1 MALFNLLQLVNVL
14 ELSDFDMTVNSI
26 TIYTGQDFYRI
37 VRARYSHM
45 LFESPETDIDRA
57 KQDLKSVYAMWKL
70 LNGSDFFRIY
80 KAMRS
85 EYNPLENYDRLEE
98 GSTETARHKGSRTS
112 QNVDITNTP
121 TVTTKTTEKV
131 NASDGGVV
139 ESMETETANTGGN
152 TVTSGSSDTNYTETR
167 DISDTVY
174 DRDIET
180 FNGRRTHGNIG
191 ITTTQTLITEEVNL
205 RLLGF
210 IETIVAQFVEK
221 FTFYVSGV

>member
-14 ELSDFDMTVNSI
+14 ELSDFDMTVNNVP
-26 TIYTGQDFYRI
+26 IYTGQDFYQI

-45 LFESPETDIDRA
+45 LFESPETDIEFA
-57 KQDLKSVYAMWKL
+57 KQDLKNVYSMWKR
-70 LNGSDFFRIY
+70 LNGEDFLRIY
-80 KAMRS
+80 NAMRS
-85 EYNPLENYDRLEE
+85 EYNPLENFDRMEE
-98 GSTETARHKGSRTS
+98 GSTETARHKGTRTS

-139 ESMETETANTGGN
+139 ESMETETANISGN
-152 TVTSGSSDTNYTETR
+152 TVTSGNADTNYTEIR
-167 DISDTVY
+167 DISDSVY
-174 DRDIET
+174 DRDVET

-210 IETIVAQFVEK
+210 IETIISQFVEK

>member
-14 ELSDFDMTVNSI
+14 ELSDFDMTVNTI
-26 TIYTGQDFYRI
+26 PIYTGQDFYQI

-45 LFESPETDIDRA
+45 LFETPENDIEYA
-57 KQDLKSVYAMWKL
+57 KQDLKNVYAMWKR
-70 LNGSDFFRIY
+70 LNGEDFLRIY
-80 KAMRS
+80 NAMRS
-85 EYNPLENYDRLEE
+85 EYSPLENYDRMEE
-98 GSTETARHKGSRTS
+98 GATETARHKGSRTS

-139 ESMETETANTGGN
+139 ESMETETANISGN
-152 TVTSGSSDTNYTETR
+152 TVTSGSANTNYTETR
-167 DISDTVY
+167 DISDTVF
-174 DRDIET
+174 DRDVET
-180 FNGRRTHGNIG
+180 YNGRRTHGNIG
-191 ITTTQTLITEEVNL
+191 VTTTQALITEEVNL

>member
-14 ELSDFDMTVNSI
+14 ELSDFDMTVNNI
-26 TIYTGQDFYRI
+26 PIYTGQDFYQI

-45 LFESPETDIDRA
+45 LFESPETDIEFA
-57 KQDLKSVYAMWKL
+57 KQDLKNVYSMWKR
-70 LNGSDFFRIY
+70 LNGEDFLRIY
-80 KAMRS
+80 NAMRS
-85 EYNPLENYDRLEE
+85 EYNPLENFDRMEE

-139 ESMETETANTGGN
+139 ESMETVTANTGN
-152 TVTSGSSDTNYTETR
+152 TVTSGNANTNYTETR
-167 DISDTVY
+167 DISDLVY
-174 DRDIET
+174 DRDVET

-191 ITTTQTLITEEVNL
+191 VVTTQTLITEEINL

-210 IETIVAQFVEK
+210 IETIIAQFVEK

>member
-1 MALFNLLQLVNVL
+1 MALFRLLDLVNVL
-14 ELSDFDMTVNSI
+14 ELSDFDMTVNAI
-26 TIYTGQDFYRI
+26 PIYSGADFYQL

-45 LFESPETDIDRA
+45 LFESPETDIEYA
-57 KQDLKSVYAMWKL
+57 KQDFKNVYSMWKR
-70 LNGSDFFRIY
+70 LNGEDFLRIY
-80 KAMRS
+80 NAMRS
-85 EYNPLENYDRLEE
+85 DYNPLENFDRMEE

-139 ESMETETANTGGN
+139 ESMETETANTSGN

-167 DISDTVY
+167 DISDSVY
-174 DRDIET
+174 DRDVET
-180 FNGRRTHGNIG
+180 FKGRRTHGNIG

-210 IETIVAQFVEK
+210 IETIISQFVEK

>member
-1 MALFNLLQLVNVL
+1 MALFNLAQLVNDT
-14 ELSDFDMTVNSI
+14 DFGLTVNGI
-26 TIYTGQDFYRI
+26 HIYTALDFYSYI
-37 VRARYSHM
+37 RAKYGHM
-45 LFESPETDIDRA
+45 LFETPEITVEKAR
-57 KQDLKSVYAMWKL
+57 QDLKNVYDMWVR
-70 LNGSDFFRIY
+70 LNGEEYLRIY
-80 KAMRS
+80 NVMRS

-121 TVTTKTTEKV
+121 TVITKTTEKV

-139 ESMETETANTGGN
+139 ESMETETANTSGN
-152 TVTSGSSDTNYTETR
+152 TVTSGTADTNFTETR
-167 DISDTVY
+167 DISDSVY
-174 DRDIET
+174 DRDVET

-191 ITTTQTLITEEVNL
+191 VTTTQALINEEINL

-210 IETIVAQFVEK
+210 IETIIAQFVEK